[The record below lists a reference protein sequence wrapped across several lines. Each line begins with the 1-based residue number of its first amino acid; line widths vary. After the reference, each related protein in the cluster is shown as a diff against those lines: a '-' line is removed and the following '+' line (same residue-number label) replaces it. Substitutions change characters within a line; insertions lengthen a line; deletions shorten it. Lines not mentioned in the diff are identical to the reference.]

1 MGVVDTFKL
10 MVAVECERLCNREKQ
25 NVPDLKLD
33 SAWPS
38 WHFCTEVRLQWTMK
52 SLTPLLRRKFQQII
66 ITATLWSHV
75 SLSNNLQLI
84 LWPLNFTNFLTQ
96 PKSKRSQLLC
106 FATLKKNNLKLVGKH
121 NLLSSLS
128 NNLQLCQA
136 TLKKSC
142 FLSFFYLTN

>member
-1 MGVVDTFKL
+1 MFHCDSVCSVIGWKMCRRQKSTIDTCKQ
-10 MVAVECERLCNREKQ
+10 RCNREKQ
-25 NVPDLKLD
+25 EVSDFKLD

-52 SLTPLLRRKFQQII
+52 NLTPLPRRNFQQII

-106 FATLKKNNLKLVGKH
+106 FATLKENKVNLVGKH
-121 NLLSSLS
+121 NLLS
-128 NNLQLCQA
+128 
-136 TLKKSC
+136 C
-142 FLSFFYLTN
+142 FTF